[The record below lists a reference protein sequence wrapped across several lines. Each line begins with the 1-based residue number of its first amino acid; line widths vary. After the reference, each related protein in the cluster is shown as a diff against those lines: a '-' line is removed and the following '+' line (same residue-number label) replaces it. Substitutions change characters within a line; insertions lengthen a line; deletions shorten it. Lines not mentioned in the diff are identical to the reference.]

1 MPRDLEYPG
10 TADELYLSRNP
21 DVNPYRPLL
30 QGDVLRDIQ
39 IAGLDDAGLAIVLT
53 HPCSMRRGPAL
64 VPRQL
69 VARVVDAAP
78 FPLTAW
84 ATGHMRSMPLPALVP
99 DEPERHFVAQF
110 EEVGAVPSAA
120 LVEAERLA
128 CLDPRGICLLQ
139 QRFVFYLTRF
149 VVPTSDL
156 HGVIAPVLAE
166 TELLEEWTEEAAR
179 TGMGSDEAAAGFHDF
194 IRAPGEGDAISLQEA
209 LEDPPRRG
217 AVRRAVRG
225 EIAVRFPPA

>member
-1 MPRDLEYPG
+1 MSCRG
-10 TADELYLSRNP
+10 TWSIRGPADELYLSRNP

-128 CLDPRGICLLQ
+128 CLDPRGICLFAAALRLLSDAVCRANV
-139 QRFVFYLTRF
+139 RFAWRYC
-149 VVPTSDL
+149 
-156 HGVIAPVLAE
+156 
-166 TELLEEWTEEAAR
+166 AR
-179 TGMGSDEAAAGFHDF
+179 T
-194 IRAPGEGDAISLQEA
+194 R
-209 LEDPPRRG
+209 
-217 AVRRAVRG
+217 
-225 EIAVRFPPA
+225 